1 MENPKIIKSIPKS
14 PKPTVSIIIPV
25 YNNLFYT
32 LQCLESIKLCKENI
46 PFEVIVIDDYSTD
59 GLTNVLVPKIQG
71 LKYRRAIKNRGFV
84 SSINT
89 GAKMAKGKYIYLLNN
104 ELTKASRIDIIEVGR
119 DKYFRIDGDVVYD
132 GKSLRK
138 EMLNR
143 GYAIPYDGGTKT
155 NPWCKK

>member
-1 MENPKIIKSIPKS
+1 MKRIISIFLLTLLAIYGISMGSDYPDIENVRFVKNYDGDTLTVNISGYPDIIGR
-14 PKPTVSIIIPV
+14 
-25 YNNLFYT
+25 
-32 LQCLESIKLCKENI
+32 NI
-46 PFEVIVIDDYSTD
+46 PIRVLGIDTPELKGRCDNEV
-59 GLTNVLVPKIQG
+59 
-71 LKYRRAIKNRGFV
+71 LKAV
-84 SSINT
+84 E
-89 GAKMAKGKYIYLLNN
+89 AKTFIHN

-138 EMLNR
+138 EMLDR

>member
-1 MENPKIIKSIPKS
+1 MKRIISIFLLTLLAIYGISIGSDYPDIENVRFVKNYDGDTLTVNISGYPDIIGR
-14 PKPTVSIIIPV
+14 
-25 YNNLFYT
+25 
-32 LQCLESIKLCKENI
+32 NI
-46 PFEVIVIDDYSTD
+46 QIRVLGIDTPELKGRCDNEV
-59 GLTNVLVPKIQG
+59 
-71 LKYRRAIKNRGFV
+71 LKAV
-84 SSINT
+84 E
-89 GAKMAKGKYIYLLNN
+89 AKTFIHN

-138 EMLNR
+138 EMLDR

>member
-1 MENPKIIKSIPKS
+1 MKRIISIFLLTLLAIYGISMGSDYPDIENVRFVKNYDGDTLTVNISGYPDIIGR
-14 PKPTVSIIIPV
+14 
-25 YNNLFYT
+25 
-32 LQCLESIKLCKENI
+32 NI
-46 PFEVIVIDDYSTD
+46 PIRVLGIDT
-59 GLTNVLVPKIQG
+59 PE
-71 LKYRRAIKNRGFV
+71 LKGRCDNEALKAV
-84 SSINT
+84 E
-89 GAKMAKGKYIYLLNN
+89 AKTFIHN